1 MNHLTTVRDT
11 FTGNNRFEIP
21 DYQRGYKWTVAEVR
35 KLLEDI
41 SGFKPGNGLKY
52 YCLQNLTLVRSA
64 MEPNLLKVVD
74 GQQRLTTC
82 LIIIAYLWHRDIS
95 NLPQLQNGLLSFG
108 KIPEDANANH
118 DAVTAKTRQKT
129 TQPFLSEWI
138 INGQIWKDYNDILA
152 DPLWTSAEYGEIYV
166 ETLHKFF
173 KQWLDGKPSETYDH
187 SDIFHMFCAAMTVAA
202 FFQGNDK
209 DKPPEP
215 RDFAEKFLDKVSFLH
230 NIVEEKSST
239 DLSSKMDSSIVEA
252 EIFSKIN
259 GFRVPLDGADLLRA
273 IFITYA
279 IDSNASGSG
288 ITEYEVRLNEARV
301 KLGLELDEMGAWW
314 QDKRHQKYFSM
325 FDPYK
330 DQDSS
335 FDSERYPIN
344 ILYKLFAASR
354 DVKHISIGWFEKY
367 AAGISKLYGEIRRF
381 HSILKDWYEDVKLY
395 HYAGFLVG
403 QCGEPFSK
411 SDPSN
416 LKCGI
421 YNLLNRFDK
430 RPAMYKELKTR
441 MFVALTKPEEYGKEQ
456 GGEHQKIEAEIFQE
470 SLDAL
475 EKAIVG
481 ITDTK
486 SHNWYDEELF
496 SVKKTLTLMDVI
508 AFAEPDC
515 LTMDDSDG
523 KGDAGNDKMQQTK
536 KRTPLADHLDPEF
549 FTCAREDKE
558 HIFPQT
564 PIGGKDRRNLEKLLT
579 KMQNYFDLICERL
592 TCKDSDKREEY
603 LLDRWESFWKEHEEK
618 KKLSDKQEVFPL
630 KFNGTADAK
639 KWIDWLFA
647 KNERD
652 KDTISRINEFVT
664 EQCKIELNSIG
675 NIVMLDAGI
684 NRGYGNEFYNEKRKE
699 IWAKYRACQPV
710 RLHTYRV
717 FAKEFPGNNLKL
729 DGWDQDSIIANRTAI
744 KCGIV
749 KFFNELL
756 SNEEAAK

>member
-1 MNHLTTVRDT
+1 MNQLITVRDT
-11 FTGNNRFEIP
+11 FEGNNRFEIP

-82 LIIIAYLWHRDIS
+82 LIIIAYLWHRGIN
-95 NLPQLQNGLLSFG
+95 NLPQLQNGQLSFG
-108 KIPEDANANH
+108 KLAEDANANH
-118 DAVTAKTRQKT
+118 DVMAAKTRQKT

-138 INGQIWKDYNDILA
+138 IQGQIWKDDNNILA
-152 DPLWTSAEYGEIYV
+152 DSLWTSAEYGEIYV
-166 ETLHKFF
+166 EKLHQFF
-173 KQWLDGKPSETYDH
+173 KQWLDGKSSETYDH

-202 FFQGNDK
+202 FFKGK

-239 DLSSKMDSSIVEA
+239 DLSSKMDASVVEA

-330 DQDSS
+330 DQDSP

-344 ILYKLFAASR
+344 ILYKLFAASK
-354 DVKHISIGWFEKY
+354 DVKHISIDWFEKY
-367 AAGISKLYGEIRRF
+367 AAGISKLYSEIRRF

-421 YNLLNRFDK
+421 YELLNRFDK
-430 RPAMYKELKTR
+430 RSAMYKELKER

-456 GGEHQKIEAEIFQE
+456 GGEQKKSKAEIFQE

-475 EKAIVG
+475 AKAIDG
-481 ITDTK
+481 TE

-515 LTMDDSDG
+515 LTMDAPDENGG
-523 KGDAGNDKMQQTK
+523 KGNGEKQQTK
-536 KRTPLADHLDPEF
+536 KRTPLANHLDPEF
-549 FTCAREDKE
+549 FTCVGEDKE

-564 PIGGKDRRNLEKLLT
+564 PIGGKDRRNSEKLFN
-579 KMQNYFDLICERL
+579 KMKAYFELICKRS
-592 TCKDSDKREEY
+592 KNREEY
-603 LLDRWESFWKEHEEK
+603 LLDSWKDFWKGYEEK

-630 KFNGTADAK
+630 KFNGIADAQT
-639 KWIDWLFA
+639 WIDWLFA
-647 KNERD
+647 KKGRD
-652 KDTISRINEFVT
+652 KDTISRINKFVT
-664 EQCKIELNSIG
+664 KQCEIELNSIG

-684 NRGYGNEFYNEKRKE
+684 NRGYGNGFYNEKRKE

-717 FAKEFPGNNLKL
+717 FAKEFPDNNLDL
-729 DGWDQDSIIANRTAI
+729 DDWDQASITANRTAI

-756 SNEEAAK
+756 SNEEAAQ